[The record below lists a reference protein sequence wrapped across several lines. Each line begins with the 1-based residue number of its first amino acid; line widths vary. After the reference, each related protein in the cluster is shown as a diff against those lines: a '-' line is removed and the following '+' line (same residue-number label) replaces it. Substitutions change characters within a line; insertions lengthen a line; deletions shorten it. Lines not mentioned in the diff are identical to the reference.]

1 MAPSL
6 AAYPGRRP
14 LAALVGAQLLSVT
27 GSAMSTVA
35 VPWFVLTTT
44 GSAARMG
51 AVVAAEL
58 AAMGLF
64 GIPGGAV
71 AQRLGVRSAV
81 LASDLVRAPLL
92 AAIPVLHWADL
103 LTFPVLVALAVVIGA
118 FYSPYVACQ
127 QALVPELVGEDE
139 RSVAKA
145 QAVLMAGERAA
156 AVAGP
161 PLAAALVAAVGAPAV
176 LLADAASYLCSF
188 ALVALL
194 VPRSAGRRLGP
205 PPGGLLAGVRF
216 LARDRLLAPW
226 TVCSGGFEAA
236 WQVVVAVMPVL
247 AVVRYDGDPYVVG
260 LALGAIG
267 VGAVCGN
274 VAAMRLLDRVEPVAL
289 SIGAKLVQLAAFW
302 ALVAMLPLPGLAAAM
317 LLAGLT
323 SGMLTP
329 PITALRTVRTPAPL
343 RPATGAAFLT
353 AMLALGALG
362 LVVGGFVLDAAGLR
376 AGFLLAAA
384 LQTAFAIP
392 FVRAG
397 LGHLRA
403 SAAAQPAP
411 TAII

>member
-1 MAPSL
+1 
-6 AAYPGRRP
+6 
-14 LAALVGAQLLSVT
+14 
-27 GSAMSTVA
+27 
-35 VPWFVLTTT
+35 
-44 GSAARMG
+44 
-51 AVVAAEL
+51 
-58 AAMGLF
+58 
-64 GIPGGAV
+64 
-71 AQRLGVRSAV
+71 
-81 LASDLVRAPLL
+81 
-92 AAIPVLHWADL
+92 
-103 LTFPVLVALAVVIGA
+103 
-118 FYSPYVACQ
+118 
-127 QALVPELVGEDE
+127 
-139 RSVAKA
+139 
-145 QAVLMAGERAA
+145 
-156 AVAGP
+156 
-161 PLAAALVAAVGAPAV
+161 V

-302 ALVAMLPLPGLAAAM
+302 ALVAMLPLPGL
-317 LLAGLT
+317 
-323 SGMLTP
+323 
-329 PITALRTVRTPAPL
+329 
-343 RPATGAAFLT
+343 
-353 AMLALGALG
+353 
-362 LVVGGFVLDAAGLR
+362 VVGGFVLDAAGLR